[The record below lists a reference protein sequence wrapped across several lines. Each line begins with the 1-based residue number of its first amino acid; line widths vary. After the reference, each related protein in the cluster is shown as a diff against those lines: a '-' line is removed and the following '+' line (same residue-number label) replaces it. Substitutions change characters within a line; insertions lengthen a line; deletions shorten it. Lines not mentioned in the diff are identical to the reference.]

1 MLAQRNLRCGFISG
15 DTIRSDLVPVAQGPD
30 FRKQAPEDRANLRLP
45 ERVCY
50 NGITVI
56 IR

>member
-30 FRKQAPEDRANLRLP
+30 FRKQVPEDRANLRLP